1 MYEKN
6 IERDMEGLTNVQ
18 LQGLWRNVK
27 SLAQIENIKFQ
38 NKCKDYM
45 PFKNTWAL
53 KVSVI
58 VPLDLEN
65 LTIKYL

>member
-45 PFKNTWAL
+45 PFKNT
-53 KVSVI
+53 
-58 VPLDLEN
+58 
-65 LTIKYL
+65 